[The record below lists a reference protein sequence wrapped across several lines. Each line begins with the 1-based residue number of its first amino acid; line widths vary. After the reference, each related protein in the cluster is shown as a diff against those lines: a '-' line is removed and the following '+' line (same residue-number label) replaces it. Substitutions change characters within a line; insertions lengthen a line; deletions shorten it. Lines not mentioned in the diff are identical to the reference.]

1 MSHIFP
7 IFHQC
12 QVMEDAFKVI
22 QRNNQCIVLSLKILI
37 HVYLQDNTFNGV
49 AVVDVPF
56 LGRDRGV
63 ERLFL
68 PFLLHK

>member
-1 MSHIFP
+1 M
-7 IFHQC
+7 
-12 QVMEDAFKVI
+12 
-22 QRNNQCIVLSLKILI
+22 VLSLNVLI
-37 HVYLQDNTFNGV
+37 HLYLQDNTFNGV

-68 PFLLHK
+68 LFFTSQIMRFLCKTRWTTLACVCLH

>member
-1 MSHIFP
+1 M
-7 IFHQC
+7 
-12 QVMEDAFKVI
+12 
-22 QRNNQCIVLSLKILI
+22 VLSLNVLI

-68 PFLLHK
+68 PFFSSQI

>member
-1 MSHIFP
+1 M
-7 IFHQC
+7 
-12 QVMEDAFKVI
+12 
-22 QRNNQCIVLSLKILI
+22 VLSLNVLI

-68 PFLLHK
+68 PFFTSQIMRLLFKTRWTTLACVCLH

>member
-1 MSHIFP
+1 M
-7 IFHQC
+7 
-12 QVMEDAFKVI
+12 
-22 QRNNQCIVLSLKILI
+22 VLSLNVLI
-37 HVYLQDNTFNGV
+37 HLYLQDNTFNGV

>member
-1 MSHIFP
+1 M
-7 IFHQC
+7 
-12 QVMEDAFKVI
+12 
-22 QRNNQCIVLSLKILI
+22 VLSLNVLI

-68 PFLLHK
+68 PFFTSQIMRFLFKTRWTTLACVCLH

>member
-1 MSHIFP
+1 
-7 IFHQC
+7 
-12 QVMEDAFKVI
+12 MEDAFKVI
-22 QRNNQCIVLSLKILI
+22 QRNNQCIVLSLKIPI
-37 HVYLQDNTFNGV
+37 HVYLQDNTVNGV

>member
-1 MSHIFP
+1 M
-7 IFHQC
+7 
-12 QVMEDAFKVI
+12 
-22 QRNNQCIVLSLKILI
+22 VLSLNVLI

-63 ERLFL
+63 ERLL
-68 PFLLHK
+68 PFFTSQIMRFLFKTRWTTLACACLH